1 MSFLPRV
8 TEKARELVARD
19 FDARG
24 PDVCL
29 AEIVTHLE
37 QHNPEILDMAVK
49 CAAGSGS
56 PREVLLGFS
65 MFYRLLA
72 VQLPADARTPALFAP
87 PRVSVETRGLL
98 VAEID
103 EMGAEAFTAKAIA
116 ELEESNPELL
126 QMAHNFATGLEN
138 YLHVIQ
144 GFALLYRSLLVQS
157 QAERGSLH

>member
-56 PREVLLGFS
+56 PRKVLLGFS
-65 MFYRLLA
+65 MFYRLLV

-87 PRVSVETRGLL
+87 PRVSAETRGLL

-103 EMGAEAFTAKAIA
+103 EMGTEAFTAKAIA

-126 QMAHNFATGLEN
+126 QMAHSFASRLGN
-138 YLHVIQ
+138 YLLAMQ
-144 GFALLYRSLLVQS
+144 GFALLYKALLLQS
-157 QAERGSLH
+157 IAQRATLH

>member
-56 PREVLLGFS
+56 PRKVLLGFS

-72 VQLPADARTPALFAP
+72 LQLPADARTPALFAP
-87 PRVSVETRGLL
+87 PRVSAETRGLL

-103 EMGAEAFTAKAIA
+103 EMGAEAFSAKAI
-116 ELEESNPELL
+116 
-126 QMAHNFATGLEN
+126 G
-138 YLHVIQ
+138 
-144 GFALLYRSLLVQS
+144 
-157 QAERGSLH
+157 